1 MARTTDRKR
10 RTATSSGAALAA
22 VMLAAPGLAAPAP
35 APVQQAGQVPTAENS
50 GRNKIHIKY
59 PSEARALNFSKI
71 KMEYKHKG
79 EYAVAGVGDGH
90 IVFEDA
96 RGNLFYVDEATGD
109 QKFVSGKVFSKVEL
123 DRVSK
128 PDLWI
133 KRMSGKITIL
143 GVDHGGK
150 VIMSNRRGEK
160 FYLDPATGDMIFV
173 K

>member
-10 RTATSSGAALAA
+10 RVATTSGAALAA
-22 VMLAAPGLAAPAP
+22 VMFAAPGLAAPAP
-35 APVQQAGQVPTAENS
+35 TEQAGQVPAAENS
-50 GRNKIHIKY
+50 GRSGIYMKY

-79 EYAVAGVGDGH
+79 EYAVVGVGDGH

-96 RGNLFYVDEATGD
+96 RGNLFYVDKATGD

-123 DRVSK
+123 QRDRK
-128 PDLWI
+128 HDTWI
-133 KRMSGKITIL
+133 KVSGNVRIL
-143 GVDHGGK
+143 GVDQGGK